1 MKRNR
6 YICVRTSVNE
16 NPAPNFNA
24 FADAISDNKN
34 FDRLIEQLKQSVTEA
49 RTK

>member
-1 MKRNR
+1 MKRNS

-16 NPAPNFNA
+16 NPATNFNQVA
-24 FADAISDNKN
+24 ENLKDTKD
-34 FDRLIEQLKQSVTEA
+34 FDQLIEQLKQSVTQA

>member
-1 MKRNR
+1 MRRNH

-16 NPAPNFNA
+16 NPATNFNA
-24 FADAISDNKN
+24 FAENLKDTKD
-34 FDRLIEQLKQSVTEA
+34 FDQLIEQLKQSITIA